1 MLGILDYNLTERE
14 FEKFKKLIYEKSGI
28 NLTNQKKELL
38 KSRLAKRLR
47 VLDITGFSDYYKYLI
62 NNDPDGSE
70 LVLMLDCISTNKTG
84 FFRENQHFEYLRN
97 TILPELVV
105 NKRAKGEHTFRVW
118 SAGCSS
124 GEEPYTLAIIL
135 SEFLNPVVSWDA
147 KILATDISTKVLS
160 KAKEGVYE
168 KEKVKTIPPNLLQK
182 YFEKEA
188 DNGTVRFHVKS
199 LLKNLVV
206 FSRFNL
212 MEDIYPFKRYFDI
225 IFCRN
230 VMIYFDK
237 QIQGKITNKFYEHL
251 ADGGYFLVG
260 HSESLS
266 GVKTNFHY
274 IRPTIYKK

>member
-14 FEKFKKLIYEKSGI
+14 FEKFKKLIVEKSGI

-47 VLDITGFSDYYKYLI
+47 ALDMKDFSEYYNYLT
-62 NNDPDGSE
+62 NNDSAGSE
-70 LVLMLDCISTNKTG
+70 LVLMLDCISTNKTE

-105 NKRAKGEHTFRVW
+105 NKKVKGEHTFRVW

-124 GEEPYTLAIIL
+124 GEEPYTLAIVL
-135 SEFLNPVVSWDA
+135 SEFLNPIASWDV
-147 KILATDISTKVLS
+147 KILATDISTKVLL

-168 KEKVKTIPPNLLQK
+168 KEKVNTVPLNLLQK
-182 YFEKEA
+182 YFEKDA
-188 DNGTVRFHVKS
+188 DKGAVRFQVKS
-199 LLKNLVV
+199 SLKNLVV

-212 MEDIYPFKRYFDI
+212 MEEHYPFKKPFVI

-237 QIQGKITNKFYEHL
+237 QTQGKIINKFYEHL
-251 ADGGYFLVG
+251 AAGGYFLVG
-260 HSESLS
+260 HSESLA

-274 IRPTIYKK
+274 TIPTIYKK